1 MSINAQ
7 PGRTIFTGEN
17 IATTGIS
24 YGGVNASDIMG
35 QGSESNAATTGWI
48 DSKYDHAVVQI
59 GVATKA
65 VSAGNIVFRIEGRYP
80 GLSRPASILA
90 TVFSAVQTLD
100 RVVNIVGKM
109 TEIRVGV
116 KTTAVLGTPFP
127 SPTASPNNVYAGVVF
142 SDIK

>member
-17 IATTGIS
+17 IATTGMS
-24 YGGVNASDIMG
+24 YGGVNASDIIG
-35 QGSESNAATTGWI
+35 LGSESNAATTGWM
-48 DSKYDHAVVQI
+48 DSKYDHAVVQL

-90 TVFSAVQTLD
+90 TVFSAAESMD

-109 TEIRVGV
+109 TELRVGV
-116 KTTAVLGTPFP
+116 KTTSLVGTPFP
-127 SPTASPNNVYAGVVF
+127 SPTASPNNIYAGIVF
-142 SDIK
+142 SDV